1 MKILV
6 TDNLTGETRIEE
18 VVEPT
23 SRPLDA
29 PVPLPTLDERI
40 TAVEATVDA
49 LTGGV

>member
-18 VVEPT
+18 VAEPT
-23 SRPLDA
+23 PLQLDPPA
-29 PVPLPTLDERI
+29 PTPTLDERV
-40 TAVEATVDA
+40 TAVESVVDA